1 MLPKGVADSAIVLKL
16 WKQTRLYIARMVMV
30 EDSNPMIPG
39 RELESHLE
47 NRRKGCTSM
56 WVIKTC
62 ILALAVSPLLVAQ
75 QIHISGETE
84 DGKRLFVA
92 NCTPCHGP
100 DGDAIAGVDFGHGK
114 FRRASSDND
123 IIEIVKAGVPGTG
136 MPAFSNELSEV
147 EIRMLSSYLRFLAGS
162 AQSASAQGDA
172 VRGKTTFE
180 GKGECLDCHRVKD
193 RGSRLGPDLTEIGSV
208 RRSVELERSILEPDA
223 EILPQNRFVRVVT
236 RDDVTITGRLLN
248 QDTFTVQLI
257 DSMERLRSLERSK
270 LREYVF
276 LDKSPMPSYQSKFS
290 AREVADVVSYLVSLK
305 KSEKN

>member
-1 MLPKGVADSAIVLKL
+1 MGSPWRWMPL
-16 WKQTRLYIARMVMV
+16 RIARAAMIV
-30 EDSNPMIPG
+30 DSKRTISEGKNNIVNHQRIGGP
-39 RELESHLE
+39 
-47 NRRKGCTSM
+47 SM
-56 WVIKTC
+56 WVIGAC
-62 ILALAVSPLLVAQ
+62 VLALAGSPLLVARQ
-75 QIHISGETE
+75 NHPGGESE
-84 DGKRLFVA
+84 DGKRLFIA
-92 NCTPCHGP
+92 NCAPCHGP

-147 EIRMLSSYLRFLAGS
+147 EIRMLASYLRFLSGS
-162 AQSASAQGDA
+162 AQSASAPGDA
-172 VRGKTTFE
+172 ARGKTIFE
-180 GKGECLDCHRVKD
+180 GKGKCLDCHRVKA

-270 LREYVF
+270 LKEYVF
-276 LDKSPMPSYQSKFS
+276 LDKSPMPSYQNKFDP
-290 AREVADVVSYLVSLK
+290 RELADLVSYLVSLK